1 MSWGQTSDQE
11 PDGWEIIQD
20 SFEREDRDMS
30 NPEVANINYVRG
42 VAHALLA
49 VEAVKQVQDDGGD
62 ITSGA
67 EVRQAIFDMDD
78 FDARGLIPVTLNY
91 MEGDRRATMWG
102 QTYQVSDAE
111 IVAKEEIQLER
122 REEWLP

>member
-1 MSWGQTSDQE
+1 
-11 PDGWEIIQD
+11 
-20 SFEREDRDMS
+20 MS

-91 MEGDRRATMWG
+91 MEDDRRATMWG